1 MNKTL
6 KKLLTVIITLV
17 LLGLIFIPV
26 PYYITKPGT
35 TEKLAP
41 LISVAGK
48 YAEKTGSFSLTTIGL
63 QHATPV
69 TLLIASLMKYQ
80 EIDKASELRAEG
92 ETDAQFNVRQM
103 YYMNSAKN
111 NAIEAAFKQAGLK
124 AQAKYNGVFVLSLV
138 DQSDAKKLL
147 AAGDTIHAIDGKQF
161 KSSDEFITY
170 VGSRK
175 KGSSV
180 SLTYTKAGETT
191 QRSGQVKLIDI
202 DEKGKVGIGITLVDD
217 KEIKTTP
224 KVTVHTEKIGGP
236 SAGFMFSL
244 EIYSSLAAEDLT
256 RGYDIAGTGTIE
268 ADGTIGRIGGI
279 EEKIVTAAKAGK
291 DYFLAPDDEITSDMK
306 KADSSV
312 RSNYDDAIK
321 VAKAIDTSMII
332 IPVKSL
338 SDAIV
343 TLQKLPIKK

>member
-1 MNKTL
+1 MNTKM
-6 KKLLTVIITLV
+6 KKLLTAVITVV
-17 LLGLIFIPV
+17 LLGLLFIPL
-26 PYYITKPGT
+26 PFYITKPGT
-35 TEKLAP
+35 TEKLEP

-48 YAEKTGSFSLTTIGL
+48 NNQKNGSFSLTTIGL

-80 EIDKASELRAEG
+80 EIDKASDLRVEG

-111 NAIEAAFKQAGLK
+111 NAVEAAFKQAGLK
-124 AQAKYNGVFVLSLV
+124 SQTHYNGVFVLSLV
-138 DQSDAKKLL
+138 DKSDAKKLL

-161 KSSDEFITY
+161 KSSAEFVTY
-170 VGSRK
+170 VGSRE

-180 SLTYTKAGETT
+180 SLEYTKAGETT
-191 QRSGQVKLIDI
+191 KRTGEVKLIDI
-202 DEKGKVGIGITLVDD
+202 DKKKVGIGITLVDD
-217 KEIKTTP
+217 KVVETTP

-244 EIYSSLAAEDLT
+244 EIYSSLAAKDLT

-291 DYFLAPDDEITSDMK
+291 DYFLAPDDTITAEMI
-306 KADSSV
+306 KADPTIH
-312 RSNYDDAIK
+312 SNYEDALK
-321 VAKAIDTSMII
+321 VAKEIDTSMTI
-332 IPVKSL
+332 IPVKTL
-338 SDAIV
+338 AEAV
-343 TLQKLPIKK
+343 VQLQKLPVKKQ